1 MASIHSIYIFLFV
14 CLFLEHL
21 DHLYWITRSGAL
33 NSKNK
38 EIICVTLRIIQHMV
52 MSSDLV
58 GPGLVPFY
66 RQLLPMF
73 NKYKTY
79 EGKINLICILC
90 VCVDASHDN
99 YHTVVTSIEFNN
111 TSDLS
116 FCLQWLV
123 AIWSIICRKRAAMWV
138 FWLKK
143 HYRYWNGMAVKMH
156 LSILNTWYRR
166 MNPVYLTEIYKPL
179 SVWDDFRYLFLFI
192 MMLYL
197 FLHHIEFFIGKVL
210 LNY

>member
-90 VCVDASHDN
+90 VCWCISWQ
-99 YHTVVTSIEFNN
+99 SIITQLSLQLNSIILPICRSVY
-111 TSDLS
+111 SDLWRYGRLYAEKE
-116 FCLQWLV
+116 LQCECFGWRNITGTGT
-123 AIWSIICRKRAAMWV
+123 AWRWRC
-138 FWLKK
+138 
-143 HYRYWNGMAVKMH
+143 
-156 LSILNTWYRR
+156 
-166 MNPVYLTEIYKPL
+166 IYQ
-179 SVWDDFRYLFLFI
+179 Y
-192 MMLYL
+192 
-197 FLHHIEFFIGKVL
+197 
-210 LNY
+210 

>member
-1 MASIHSIYIFLFV
+1 MSLWELYNIWSCHLISLGPVWCRSIVNCCPCSIN
-14 CLFLEHL
+14 
-21 DHLYWITRSGAL
+21 T
-33 NSKNK
+33 K
-38 EIICVTLRIIQHMV
+38 HMKV
-52 MSSDLV
+52 
-58 GPGLVPFY
+58 
-66 RQLLPMF
+66 
-73 NKYKTY
+73 K
-79 EGKINLICILC
+79 LISYAYC
-90 VCVDASHDN
+90 VCVLMHLMTIN